1 MTSSSDI
8 DWAEIRSKLPFERT
22 EEQKAKRKDLFT
34 QFDPNGNGF
43 LSLAEVCKIFITFNI
58 LIMFRTIL
66 WILVFIDKLFYFRRK
81 KESVT

>member
-8 DWAEIRSKLPFERT
+8 DWAEIRTKLPFERT

-43 LSLAEVCKIFITFNI
+43 LSLAEVSKIFITINI
-58 LIMFRTIL
+58 Q
-66 WILVFIDKLFYFRRK
+66 FIFHIRGIV
-81 KESVT
+81 SN

>member
-8 DWAEIRSKLPFERT
+8 DWAEIRTKLPFERT

-43 LSLAEVCKIFITFNI
+43 LSLAEVSKIFITINI
-58 LIMFRTIL
+58 Q
-66 WILVFIDKLFYFRRK
+66 FIFQTWDCIDL
-81 KESVT
+81 SIDV

>member
-43 LSLAEVCKIFITFNI
+43 LSLAEVSKMFITINI
-58 LIMFRTIL
+58 QFIL
-66 WILVFIDKLFYFRRK
+66 FVGLYRFKY
-81 KESVT
+81 

>member
-8 DWAEIRSKLPFERT
+8 DWAEIRTKLPFERT

-43 LSLAEVCKIFITFNI
+43 LSLAEVSKIFITINI
-58 LIMFRTIL
+58 Q
-66 WILVFIDKLFYFRRK
+66 FICGIV
-81 KESVT
+81 SI